1 MRIRLKGVTLA
12 QIAVA
17 KMHSG
22 GYGAAQD
29 NVRAHKWFSIAAE
42 LGDYH
47 AASRRDDLAARMSAD
62 EIAEGNLLAK
72 TWMENYATL
81 QANQ

>member
-47 AASRRDDLAARMSAD
+47 AAGCIPGRVGAFTRPRRPFRMSAWRF
-62 EIAEGNLLAK
+62 EP
-72 TWMENYATL
+72 
-81 QANQ
+81 